1 MSNKRNQSTRLQALL
16 AGLKSEQKHTT
27 RPGHDLF
34 NPPLT
39 NEYVDYEPQELTQ
52 YRNAYQLY
60 SDISMAIKC
69 ESDLA
74 TVREIA
80 LYYLD
85 TICQEMPDIMA
96 HRVSQRILG

>member
-16 AGLKSEQKHTT
+16 AGLKSDQTYN
-27 RPGHDLF
+27 

-60 SDISMAIKC
+60 TDISMAIKC

-96 HRVSQRILG
+96 HRISQRILG

>member
-16 AGLKSEQKHTT
+16 AGLKADQT
-27 RPGHDLF
+27 RSTNRIIY
-34 NPPLT
+34 NPEFDHEHV
-39 NEYVDYEPQELTQ
+39 EYELKELPQ

-60 SDISMAIKC
+60 NDIAMAIKC

-96 HRVSQRILG
+96 HRISQRILG

>member
-16 AGLKSEQKHTT
+16 AGRSSDQTYN
-27 RPGHDLF
+27 
-34 NPPLT
+34 NPPPT

-69 ESDLA
+69 ESDPAAL
-74 TVREIA
+74 REIA

-96 HRVSQRILG
+96 HRISQRILG